1 MEIKEFI
8 IRLLVAMAA
17 GALIGLERQIHHKS
31 AGIRTNAL
39 VSMGSS
45 IFVLISLQITQ
56 EKGGDATRII
66 GQIVTGIGFL
76 GAGVILH
83 QGINVQGLTTA
94 ATIWCSSGIGCLS
107 AAGYFAE
114 AAISTVAVIF
124 INFFL
129 RWIDD
134 LIKKPD
140 DHDQQA

>member
-8 IRLLVAMAA
+8 IRLLASMLA

-39 VSMGSS
+39 VSMGSA

-94 ATIWCSSGIGCLS
+94 ATIWCSSGIGCLV
-107 AAGYFAE
+107 AAGYLAE
-114 AAISTVAVIF
+114 AAISTIAVIF

-140 DHDQQA
+140 GHDT